1 MATFISL
8 CIIALAIG
16 LTQWWFPRLHPG
28 HYGTRS
34 AKAWM
39 ALWVFLWLA
48 ARTSAASFAVLLVWQ
63 AFGLLTFRVEQI
75 AEGLVAGI
83 AAAAFGH
90 GVARGMFAP
99 ERPERRLVEED
110 DATAQCFHNHLMWSS
125 RTLGVLIVREST
137 TRRDGFPEDLRAR
150 LEHLIVSHHGSRQL
164 GSPVEPMTIEAL
176 ILSAADDL
184 DAKIDQVRRH
194 VADDEGEGEFT
205 AFHPRLRRAFLK
217 PGVR

>member
-1 MATFISL
+1 MDAWSELQARLARVENPWIAQLLSDILLPREAKLRIWPAAVTVHHAYPGGLLDHIL
-8 CIIALAIG
+8 KVGETCEALAAA
-16 LTQWWFPRLHPG
+16 
-28 HYGTRS
+28 YGVDRDLLF
-34 AKAWM
+34 AG
-39 ALWVFLWLA
+39 
-48 ARTSAASFAVLLVWQ
+48 AVLHDIAKLDE
-63 AFGLLTFRVEQI
+63 LTTGESTAYSRDGNLI
-75 AEGLVAGI
+75 
-83 AAAAFGH
+83 GH
-90 GVARGMFAP
+90 V
-99 ERPERRLVEED
+99 
-110 DATAQCFHNHLMWSS
+110 
-125 RTLGVLIVREST
+125 TLGVLIVREST
-137 TRRDGFPEDLRAR
+137 TRLDGFPEDLRAR